1 MKLTEII
8 KKYNCKVYTPALLK
22 EKEINYGFC
31 SDLMSDALMIMN
43 SVDNPKILEETIL
56 ITGLMTNQSI
66 RTAEMLD
73 VDVVL
78 LVRGKIP
85 SLKVVDLAID
95 SKVILMSTEHTMFN
109 TSGMMFQDGIKGI
122 TYNQQW

>member
-1 MKLTEII
+1 MKLAEII
-8 KKYNCKVYTPALLK
+8 TKYNCKVYTPTLLK
-22 EKEINYGFC
+22 DKDINYGFC

-56 ITGLMTNQSI
+56 ITGLTTNQSI

-73 VDVVL
+73 VNVVL

-109 TSGMMFQDGIKGI
+109 TSGMMYQDGIKGI

>member
-8 KKYNCKVYTPALLK
+8 RKYNCKVYTPTLLK

-56 ITGLMTNQSI
+56 ITGLMTNQSV

-109 TSGMMFQDGIKGI
+109 TSGMMYQDGIKGI

>member
-1 MKLTEII
+1 MKLAEII
-8 KKYNCKVYTPALLK
+8 TKYNCKVYTPTLLR
-22 EKEINYGFC
+22 EKDIQYGFC

-56 ITGLMTNQSI
+56 ITGLTTNQSI

-85 SLKVVDLAID
+85 SLKVVDLAIE
-95 SKVILMSTEHTMFN
+95 SRVILLSTEYTMFN
-109 TSGMMFQDGIKGI
+109 VSGMMYQDGIKGI

>member
-1 MKLTEII
+1 MKLAEII
-8 KKYNCKVYTPALLK
+8 TKYNCKVYTPSLLRDK
-22 EKEINYGFC
+22 DINYGFC

-56 ITGLMTNQSI
+56 ITGLTTNQSI

-95 SKVILMSTEHTMFN
+95 SKVILLSTEHTMFN